1 MLKEEILMKSQGNK
15 DLDEEALNKARE
27 MLIDGKTDKEI
38 KEETGLRPKTVG
50 RIQKELTKH
59 F

>member
-1 MLKEEILMKSQGNK
+1 MEENFINPQHNKNK
-15 DLDEEALNKARE
+15 DKEALNKARE

-38 KEETGLRPKTVG
+38 KEETGLRPKAVG
-50 RIQKELTKH
+50 RIQKEITKH

>member
-1 MLKEEILMKSQGNK
+1 MKSQGNK